1 MEFSKTNELALKRSF
16 VSLPNNHKLD
26 GSMPKESIVNAHLFL
41 RRPARRDLASSA
53 QRSRVFDEAKAF
65 LRDDGGATM
74 VEYAFM
80 VMLIAIVCVAT
91 ISTIGTKLSTVY
103 NTVASDF

>member
-1 MEFSKTNELALKRSF
+1 M
-16 VSLPNNHKLD
+16 
-26 GSMPKESIVNAHLFL
+26 NANFFFE
-41 RRPARRDLASSA
+41 RPVVRDLVSSL
-53 QRSRVFDEAKAF
+53 RHSRAVLVAKA
-65 LRDDGGATM
+65 LLHEDGGATM

-103 NTVASDF
+103 NTVADDF

>member
-1 MEFSKTNELALKRSF
+1 M
-16 VSLPNNHKLD
+16 
-26 GSMPKESIVNAHLFL
+26 NANILF
-41 RRPARRDLASSA
+41 RCPVVRDLATPVG
-53 QRSRVFDEAKAF
+53 RSRAAAEVKAF

-91 ISTIGTKLSTVY
+91 ISTVGTKLNTVY
-103 NTVASDF
+103 NTVANDL